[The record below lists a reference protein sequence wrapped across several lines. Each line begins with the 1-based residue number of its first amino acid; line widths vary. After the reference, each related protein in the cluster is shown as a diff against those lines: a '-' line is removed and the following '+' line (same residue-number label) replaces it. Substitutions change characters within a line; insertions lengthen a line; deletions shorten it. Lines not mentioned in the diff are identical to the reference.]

1 MPNKKSYIMSDEDEN
16 KDETGNVA
24 INGNIAGGNIVL
36 TGYNAG
42 SNEDCTFDN
51 RGFQLETHDTSKGII
66 NCTLCFSDTRR
77 YSGCISGLVECFG
90 VFQLT
95 GHFDNHQQNCSEFKV
110 D

>member
-24 INGNIAGGNIVL
+24 INGNITGGNIVL

-51 RGFQLETHDTSKGII
+51 RGFQLETHDTSKGEFNLCSVGII
-66 NCTLCFSDTRR
+66 SRIARSNFLDLGGFTKF
-77 YSGCISGLVECFG
+77 
-90 VFQLT
+90 
-95 GHFDNHQQNCSEFKV
+95 H
-110 D
+110 